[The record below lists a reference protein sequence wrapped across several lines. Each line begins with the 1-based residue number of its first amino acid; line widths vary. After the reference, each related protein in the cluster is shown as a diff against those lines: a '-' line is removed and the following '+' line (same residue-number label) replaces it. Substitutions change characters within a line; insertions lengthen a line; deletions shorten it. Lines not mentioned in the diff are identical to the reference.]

1 MKSQQVCQ
9 DEPPIQSKIHHRLQ
23 HRASQVGGDPE
34 KTEAWDLSFKIVFF
48 FLYKY
53 LQNFLLKIS

>member
-9 DEPPIQSKIHHRLQ
+9 DVLPIQSKIHHRLQ

-34 KTEAWDLSFKIVFF
+34 KTEAWDFSFKIV
-48 FLYKY
+48 LLYIYKY